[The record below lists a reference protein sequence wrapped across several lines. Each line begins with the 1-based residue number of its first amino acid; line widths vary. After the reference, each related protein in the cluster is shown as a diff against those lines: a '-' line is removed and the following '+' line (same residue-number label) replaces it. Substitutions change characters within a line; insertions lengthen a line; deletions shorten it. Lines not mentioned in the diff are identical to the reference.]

1 MSIATKQNG
10 TAVKAPPR
18 YRVEV
23 AAKYGQDDPHGA
35 ALSSQ
40 LASIGLPASLNVRVS
55 SLYELV
61 GSMTKHHIQTLSR
74 DLLTDPIT
82 QEFRLDDTASSPAFL
97 IGPHWR
103 IEVWLKPTVT
113 DPTGE
118 SVQEAAD
125 DLGLPRPER
134 VRTGT
139 AYRVLGNAKRPQ
151 IDKLLNKLL
160 ANPLIHETIVKE
172 L

>member
-1 MSIATKQNG
+1 MSIQHKHNG
-10 TAVKAPPR
+10 TAVKVPPR
-18 YRVEV
+18 YRIEV

-40 LASIGLPASLNVRVS
+40 LASIGLPASLDVRVS
-55 SLYELV
+55 SLYELI
-61 GSMTKHHIQTLSR
+61 GTMTKHHIQTLSR

-103 IEVWLKPTVT
+103 VEVWLKPTVT

-118 SVQEAAD
+118 SVREAVG
-125 DLGLPRPER
+125 DLGLPRPEQ

-139 AYRVLGNAKRPQ
+139 AYRILGNARRPQ
-151 IDKLLNKLL
+151 IDRLLNKLL
-160 ANPLIHETIVKE
+160 SNPLIHETIVQE